1 MGQTSCGGRT
11 SRNLVITLQG
21 GHLLCT
27 NQDSDV
33 VSIFTRD
40 LETGALSDSGQ
51 TIRIGT
57 PMYLISPVPEA
68 AQCLRIG

>member
-1 MGQTSCGGRT
+1 M
-11 SRNLVITLQG
+11 ITLQG

-40 LETGALSDSGQ
+40 SGTSALSDNGK

-57 PMYLISPVPEA
+57 PMYLISPG
-68 AQCLRIG
+68 LRPLSV

>member
-1 MGQTSCGGRT
+1 MGQASCRGRT
-11 SRNLVITLQG
+11 SRNLMITLQG

-40 LETGALSDSGQ
+40 SGTSALSDNGK

-57 PMYLISPVPEA
+57 PMYLISPG
-68 AQCLRIG
+68 LRPLSV